1 MGLHSRFI
9 KPARSRISLD
19 ILLLTADGGDGI
31 GRDGCLCWLRPPDP
45 DRGVA
50 VIFSPWTAAGDA
62 LAQSAAAGGRF
73 VRFGAFPFIAVV
85 VPDGPGYVDRVLG
98 RGAWF
103 ALDPSAL
110 AACLGSRIVTSA
122 IVK

>member
-9 KPARSRISLD
+9 KPARSRFSLD
-19 ILLLTADGGDGI
+19 ILLLTVTAAMTLVGTVAV
-31 GRDGCLCWLRPPDP
+31 LAPPPDP

-62 LAQSAAAGGRF
+62 LAQSSAAGGRF

-85 VPDGPGYVDRVLG
+85 VPDGPGYVD
-98 RGAWF
+98 
-103 ALDPSAL
+103 
-110 AACLGSRIVTSA
+110 ACSGVAPGSRSTHRRSPPASA
-122 IVK
+122 PASSPRQS

>member
-9 KPARSRISLD
+9 KPARSRFSLD
-19 ILLLTADGGDGI
+19 ILLLTVTAAMTVVGTVAV
-31 GRDGCLCWLRPPDP
+31 LAPPPDP

-62 LAQSAAAGGRF
+62 LAQSSAAGGRF